1 MLAEKIKYTDY
12 NGIQRE
18 ETFYFNLNKIE
29 LLELEI
35 GTSGGL
41 VNYAQKLLETQDYKL
56 IMSIFKNIVLTAYG
70 EKSDD
75 GKHFAKNKELSDAF
89 EHSEAF
95 SELFTRLLNDSE
107 YLVKFITSIVPA
119 EVASNMD
126 TSDILAANP
135 TLSLTP
141 AATETAE

>member
-12 NGIQRE
+12 NGINRE

-75 GKHFAKNKELSDAF
+75 GKHFIKNKEVRDAF
-89 EHSEAF
+89 EHSEAY
-95 SELFTRLLNDSE
+95 SELFTRLLKEPE
-107 YLVKFITSIVPA
+107 YLAKFITSIVPA

-126 TSDILAANP
+126 TSDILATNP

-141 AATETAE
+141 TTETVVE